1 MSRRP
6 LLISLWCAVAFVA
19 AYVAFVHVPEMRA
32 VDLRVLEG
40 FMGLSTLPGAQ
51 FGDDIV
57 LLFDPAPFAALVLG
71 IVAAA
76 FLLGRP
82 KAGLL
87 AAGAMLAANVSTQV
101 LKPLLAIQRDFPFD
115 HAMGPEA
122 YPSGHTT
129 AVMSFALALVIIAPP
144 RLRALAATLGGVL
157 TVVTVFSIMMLGWH
171 YPSDIVGGLLVA
183 TFWACLAVIPLR
195 AELRAPTLRASARAG
210 AVLLGGAALL
220 VLTRPAAAVDYAAA
234 NTTWVLGAVAI
245 AAAALV
251 LSGSVPAPTAARPR
265 RRPGSPHARG

>member
-6 LLISLWCAVAFVA
+6 LLICAWCAVAFVA
-19 AYVAFVHVPEMRA
+19 AYVAFVHVPELRDA
-32 VDLRVLEG
+32 DVRVLEG
-40 FMGLSTLPGAQ
+40 FMGLHTLPGAQ
-51 FGDDIV
+51 LGDDIV
-57 LLFDPAPFAALVLG
+57 LLFDPAPFAAMVVG
-71 IVAAA
+71 IVALAVM
-76 FLLGRP
+76 LGRT

-87 AAGAMLAANVSTQV
+87 AAGAMLAANVSTQI
-101 LKPLLAIQRDFPFD
+101 LKPLLAIQRDFPLG

-129 AVMSFALALVIIAPP
+129 AVMSVALALVIIAPP
-144 RLRALAATLGGVL
+144 RLRALAASFGGVL

-195 AELRAPTLRASARAG
+195 AELRAPSLKASARAG
-210 AVLLGGAALL
+210 ALLLAGAVLLILP
-220 VLTRPAAAVDYAAA
+220 RPAAAVDYALA
-234 NTTWVLGAVAI
+234 NTTWVLGALAI

-251 LSGSVPAPTAARPR
+251 LSGSVPAPTAARRLP
-265 RRPGSPHARG
+265 PTGSPRARG